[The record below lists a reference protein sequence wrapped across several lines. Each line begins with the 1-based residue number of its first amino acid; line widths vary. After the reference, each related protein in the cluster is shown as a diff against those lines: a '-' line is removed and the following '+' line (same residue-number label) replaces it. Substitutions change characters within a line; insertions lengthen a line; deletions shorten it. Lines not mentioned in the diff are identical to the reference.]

1 MRAFTVYPWH
11 AWSVAV
17 LDKNLEN
24 RTWRAP
30 FAHGEWVA
38 VHAGV
43 RGLTPV
49 DLTAWIADL
58 AGAGWAVTVL
68 GEGVVAVERH
78 GMRYV
83 YEDRKAVRGAVV
95 ALAQYAGQAMGG
107 VVPWGRPECWRWQL
121 HHRMAIARPVTVRG
135 QQGVWRLPRAAIDR
149 LRGQVPDVVL
159 ARADRETT

>member
-68 GEGVVAVERH
+68 GEGVVAVEKHGVRH
-78 GMRYV
+78 V
-83 YEDRKAVRGAVV
+83 YDDRKAVRGAVV
-95 ALAQYAGQAMGG
+95 AVAQYAGQGMDGTP
-107 VVPWGRPECWRWQL
+107 PWGRPGCWRWRL
-121 HHRMAIARPVTVRG
+121 TLRMAIARPVTVRG
-135 QQGVWRLPRAAIDR
+135 QQGVWRLPRAAVER
-149 LRGQVPDVVL
+149 LRGQVPDAVW
-159 ARADRETT
+159 AGADRETT